1 MRPVTRTASISTV
14 IAVSAAMVAGCS
26 SSPVSITGTWSA
38 SDGSETKIINGD
50 GSCSGMY
57 YNGTSVLDIGGPE
70 TCTLSSTSTGGYYSL
85 VVRQAPNQITYQVA
99 IDGDTMTLT
108 TGGQEVVTLTRQ

>member
-1 MRPVTRTASISTV
+1 MRSVTRTATIS
-14 IAVSAAMVAGCS
+14 AVLVASLAMVAGCS
-26 SSPVSITGTWSA
+26 SQVSITGTWSA
-38 SDGSETKIINGD
+38 SDGSETKVINDD

-57 YNGTSVLDIGGPE
+57 YNGATVLDIGGPE

-108 TGGQEVVTLTRQ
+108 SGGQEIVTLTRQ